1 MKQNEILAFL
11 NEHPA
16 CQLATEEGGQ
26 PRVRGMQMHRA
37 DGRGLV
43 FQTVAGKPLVEQIL
57 KNPRVEA
64 CFNDFAK
71 GVQIRVAGR
80 AEIVEDRKLKEEI
93 IAARGF
99 LKPLIEE
106 KGEGAVVIFRVTG
119 CRAVVWTSADNA
131 ASGTA
136 IAL

>member
-1 MKQNEILAFL
+1 MKRNEVLAFL

-16 CQLATEEGGQ
+16 CHLATEEGGQ

-37 DGRGLV
+37 DGGGLV
-43 FQTVAGKPLVEQIL
+43 FQTVAGKPLVEQMRR
-57 KNPRVEA
+57 NPRVEA

-71 GVQIRVAGR
+71 GIQIRVAGR

-93 IAARGF
+93 VAARSF

-106 KGEGAVVIFRVTG
+106 KGSGAIVVFRVTG
-119 CRAVVWTSADNA
+119 CRSSVWTSADKA
-131 ASGTA
+131 GSGTA